1 MNKALTPGQIL
12 KQARLKKGWT
22 QDELAKKA
30 GMGANTY
37 PKIERDVSKPAPESI
52 KKLIKVLDIDPSKV
66 PYLLG

>member
-22 QDELAKKA
+22 QVELAKKA

-52 KKLIKVLDIDPSKV
+52 KKLMKVLDIDPSKL